1 MSGTIPYT
9 SSGKTER
16 LIRNVHVA
24 VGLAAMLVQ
33 LLVLDFVTWF
43 HTTGM
48 ASPIFIIIIG
58 IVYGF
63 LSSAESDEEY
73 LRNIVEPRVD
83 KVTEENRGRFLQFR
97 RTTRHLVLMLG
108 YIYAAIFQLLWISLT
123 NMGGVAMPALLV
135 VFPTFATVVA
145 MGPTPFLVILRKT
158 RYQDIK
164 HLLDAEREDLRFRLR
179 TGNLGQTTHS
189 AGYGAA

>member
-16 LIRNVHVA
+16 LVRNIHVA

-33 LLVLDFVTWF
+33 LLVLDLVTWF
-43 HTTGM
+43 YTTGM

-58 IVYGF
+58 IAYGF
-63 LSSAESDEEY
+63 APSAESDEEY

-83 KVTEENRGRFLQFR
+83 KVTEENRSRFFQFR
-97 RTTRHLVLMLG
+97 RTTRQLVLIVG
-108 YIYAAIFQLLWISLT
+108 YINAAIFQLLWISLT
-123 NMGGVAMPALLV
+123 NMGSVALLALLV
-135 VFPTFATVVA
+135 VFSAFATVVA

-189 AGYGAA
+189 AGHGAA